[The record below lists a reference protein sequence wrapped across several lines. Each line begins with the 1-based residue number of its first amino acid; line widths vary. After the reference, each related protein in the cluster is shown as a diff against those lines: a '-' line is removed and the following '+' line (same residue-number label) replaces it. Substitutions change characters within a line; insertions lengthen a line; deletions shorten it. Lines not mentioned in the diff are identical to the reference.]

1 MSHTTLGWIL
11 MPFVIVG
18 VFVFS
23 IYRPEDF
30 WERVFRWT
38 VGSLPRLLL
47 SAVSLGL
54 VILLLTFGLPA

>member
-1 MSHTTLGWIL
+1 
-11 MPFVIVG
+11 
-18 VFVFS
+18 
-23 IYRPEDF
+23 
-30 WERVFRWT
+30 VFRWT